1 MTDDRAQSR
10 AEHPL
15 PEEEAVGSDDFQEQ
29 AEAILMESDFREEEP
44 EATREAVQRGEDP
57 EEIERRT
64 SEEAAE

>member
-15 PEEEAVGSDDFQEQ
+15 PEEEAVGSDDFQDQ
-29 AEAILMESDFREEEP
+29 AEAILMESDIRENEP
-44 EATREAVQRGEDP
+44 EATRDAVQRGEDP

>member
-1 MTDDRAQSR
+1 MTSDRAQSR

-15 PEEEAVGSDDFQEQ
+15 PEEEAVGSDDFQDQ
-29 AEAILMESDFREEEP
+29 SEAILMESDIREKEP
-44 EATREAVQRGEDP
+44 EATRQAVQGGEDP

>member
-29 AEAILMESDFREEEP
+29 AEAILMESDFREESP

>member
-29 AEAILMESDFREEEP
+29 AEAILMESDIREESP
-44 EATREAVQRGEDP
+44 EATRQAVQQGEDP

>member
-1 MTDDRAQSR
+1 MTDDRTQSR

-15 PEEEAVGSDDFQEQ
+15 PEEEAVGSDDFQDQ
-29 AEAILMESDFREEEP
+29 AEAILLESDIREEEP
-44 EATREAVQRGEDP
+44 EATREAIQQGEDP